1 TTLREIIAMVRK
13 AGARGVHVRV
23 GCPPILA
30 PCYFGVDM
38 KERRDLVAHG
48 RSEEEVGQEL
58 GADSLRYLSMSGLVE
73 AIGLP
78 ESDLC
83 VGCLTGH
90 YPMGI
95 PQEHRRFQR
104 ALTEF

>member
-1 TTLREIIAMVRK
+1 NDATSWRTG
-13 AGARGVHVRV
+13 GA
-23 GCPPILA
+23 
-30 PCYFGVDM
+30 
-38 KERRDLVAHG
+38 KRRWG
-48 RSEEEVGQEL
+48 EEL